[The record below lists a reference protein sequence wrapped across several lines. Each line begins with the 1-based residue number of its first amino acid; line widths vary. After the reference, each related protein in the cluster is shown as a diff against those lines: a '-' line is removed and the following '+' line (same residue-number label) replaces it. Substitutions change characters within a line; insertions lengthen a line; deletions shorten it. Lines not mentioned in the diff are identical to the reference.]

1 MHLGADLHGPHVS
14 ARNDSRITPIG
25 RFLRRTKLDELP
37 ELWNVLKGEMSL
49 VGPRPEVP
57 RYVQH
62 YRPEWKQVFSV
73 RPGITDLATLQF
85 RDEERV
91 LEQAIDRERAYL
103 EVVLPIKM
111 RLALTYVENRSF
123 ILDLKILLLT
133 VWSITLGRVLARP
146 DDSLAKQAIRE
157 IASLNLR

>member
-1 MHLGADLHGPHVS
+1 M
-14 ARNDSRITPIG
+14 
-25 RFLRRTKLDELP
+25 
-37 ELWNVLKGEMSL
+37 
-49 VGPRPEVP
+49 
-57 RYVQH
+57 
-62 YRPEWKQVFSV
+62 
-73 RPGITDLATLQF
+73 
-85 RDEERV
+85 